1 MTSAPG
7 RTARRSHAT
16 FPLLL
21 REAILPIGLILLPVL
36 LLMGGC
42 SSNGPTGPAAPTA
55 PALDLGPA
63 VPMASETIGAGGG
76 TLTVDAPGDS
86 LDGLTIDVPDGA
98 YTGARAYE
106 VEARRITGIR
116 NGREAFKPLTPLI
129 TIRNGGGFATAPML
143 LTIPCTVPEG
153 DFPMAF
159 LYDRATG
166 RMEGMPL
173 VWYDAGSVTVHTGN
187 FEFSTA
193 MAGGKTNTGAAAD
206 AESGIVVT
214 SIPERLLES
223 YREVASTFKPGVDD
237 WQFVNWG
244 SYASPDGQ
252 CAGQTLGALWYF
264 MQRKSRG
271 DARLNGRFDNDGAG
285 EPTPKV
291 WQDDVNPYR
300 FCSLL
305 QSQYWETFAA
315 RYFGNLQYLLPDR
328 LTYNAIKYAMIL
340 TGEPVYIT
348 AGGTIKGEFTRH
360 ALTVYRIADGTV
372 YIADPNDPGDLERTI
387 SFSGSF
393 SPYKF
398 GSKGANYPGIP
409 FPRIEYIAKSS
420 VIDYTLIRNYY
431 QQMLEGSVGAELF
444 PRYTIEAKNDG
455 GYFVELSDGFRIGKR
470 FITLRISS
478 PSPLFTPGFEA
489 YREDGTQY
497 TTVGDE
503 ISLPVGRHR
512 IGIYV
517 FDKNKGYVGFNWYN
531 VEIWETPPPHEPKTS
546 GPCSCTLS
554 FDGASVTTASASF
567 HYGNYEDPF
576 THTLKKRLDID
587 YVYTGGYF
595 NSSALE
601 FTGTGI
607 YPLYGNVAV
616 ADTNGYPDNDRH
628 WTSYDNDAKLTVTGW
643 DDWHLTG
650 TINFSFGDEQ
660 IGEKRNVVGSFS
672 CGR

>member
-7 RTARRSHAT
+7 RPARRTHST

-21 REAILPIGLILLPVL
+21 HEAILPIGLILLPVL

-63 VPMASETIGAGGG
+63 VPVASETIGAGGG
-76 TLTVDAPGDS
+76 TLVVDAPGDS
-86 LDGLTIDVPDGA
+86 LDGLTIDVPGGA
-98 YTGARAYE
+98 YTGPRTYE
-106 VEARRITGIR
+106 IESRKITGIR
-116 NGREAFKPLTPLI
+116 NAKETFKPLTPLI
-129 TIRNGGGFATAPML
+129 TIRNGGGFAEAPML
-143 LTIPCTVPEG
+143 LTIPCTVPAG

-159 LYDRATG
+159 LYDRASG

-173 VWYDAGSVTVHTGN
+173 VQYDAGSVTVYTGN
-187 FEFSTA
+187 FEYNTA
-193 MAGGKTNTGAAAD
+193 MAAGKTNAAAAGD
-206 AESGIVVT
+206 AESGIVVS

-223 YREVASTFKPGVDD
+223 YREVPSTFKPGVDD

-244 SYASPDGQ
+244 SYASPGGQ

-291 WQDDVNPYR
+291 WQDDVDPYR
-300 FCSLL
+300 FCAVL
-305 QSQYWETFAA
+305 QSRYWETNAA
-315 RYFGNLQYLLPDR
+315 RLFNELQSVLPDR
-328 LTYNAIKYAMIL
+328 ITYNAIKYAMIL

-348 AGGTIKGEFTRH
+348 AGGTVKGEFMRH
-360 ALTVYRIADGTV
+360 ALTVYRIADGTLH
-372 YIADPNDPGDLERTI
+372 IADPNNPGDLNRTVR
-387 SFSGSF
+387 FSGGF
-393 SPYKF
+393 SPYMF
-398 GSKGANYPGIP
+398 GSNGATYPGIP

-420 VIDYTLIRNYY
+420 TIDYTLIRKYY
-431 QQMLEGSVGAELF
+431 QQMLDGTIGSEIF

-455 GYFVELSDGFRIGKR
+455 GYFVGLSDAFRTDKR
-470 FITLRISS
+470 FVTLRISS
-478 PSPLFTPGFEA
+478 PDPNFTPGFEA

-497 TTVGDE
+497 TTIGDD

-517 FDKNKGYVGFNWYN
+517 FDKNKGYVGFNWYT
-531 VEIWETPPPHEPKTS
+531 VEIWETPPPHEPRTS

-554 FDGASVTTASASF
+554 IDGAPVTTASASF
-567 HYGNYEDPF
+567 YYGNYEDPV
-576 THTLKKRLDID
+576 THTLKKKLDID
-587 YVYTGGYF
+587 YVYVGGYI
-595 NSSALE
+595 NISVLE
-601 FTGTGI
+601 FTGAGI
-607 YPLYGNVAV
+607 YPLYGRVAI
-616 ADTNGYPDNDRH
+616 ADTNGYPDKARYWN
-628 WTSYDNDAKLTVTGW
+628 SYDDAGKMTITSW
-643 DDWHLTG
+643 DDWHLAG
-650 TINFSFGDEQ
+650 NVDFGFGDEQ
-660 IGEKRNVVGSFS
+660 IGENKKAVGSFS